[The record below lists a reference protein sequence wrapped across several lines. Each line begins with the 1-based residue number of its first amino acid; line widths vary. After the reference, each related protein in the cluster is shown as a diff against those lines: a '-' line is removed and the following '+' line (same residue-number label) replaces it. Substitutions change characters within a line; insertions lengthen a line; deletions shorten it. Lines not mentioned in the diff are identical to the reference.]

1 MNPDRTQLSIACI
14 VGAAF
19 AFGINDAL
27 IKFLSGSY
35 PLHEVLLF
43 RASIALLVTF
53 FLIMPLEGG
62 WRLVK
67 TRRPALHAIRGAC
80 IVIANMCLYAGIAA
94 IPLAEAT
101 AIYFFSPFFVT
112 VFSAAFLGERVTL
125 PRWLALLVGFLGVLL
140 IVQPGGVEFR
150 WAMLLPLAAA
160 ASYATVNTL
169 TRYTGLDER
178 ASTMTFYIQII
189 SIAVCVLTGLAI
201 GDGRFSGQGHA
212 SMDFLLRAWMRPGG
226 VDVLVIASTGVCS
239 AAGAYLITQA
249 FRLGESGLVAPFE
262 YALLPFAVTL
272 GFVIWGEVPTP
283 LSILGMALIVGAG
296 VAVAV
301 RETRS
306 GARARPDRKPSR
318 NPAGRSRR

>member
-1 MNPDRTQLSIACI
+1 MNPDGTQLSIACI

-19 AFGINDAL
+19 AFGVNDAL

-43 RASIALLVTF
+43 
-53 FLIMPLEGG
+53 
-62 WRLVK
+62 
-67 TRRPALHAIRGAC
+67 
-80 IVIANMCLYAGIAA
+80 
-94 IPLAEAT
+94 
-101 AIYFFSPFFVT
+101 
-112 VFSAAFLGERVTL
+112 
-125 PRWLALLVGFLGVLL
+125 
-140 IVQPGGVEFR
+140 
-150 WAMLLPLAAA
+150 
-160 ASYATVNTL
+160 
-169 TRYTGLDER
+169 R

-226 VDVLVIASTGVCS
+226 VDLLVIASTGVCS

-262 YALLPFAVTL
+262 HALLPFAVTL
-272 GFVIWGEVPTP
+272 GFVTWGEVPTP
-283 LSILGMALIVGAG
+283 LSILGMALIVGSG

-318 NPAGRSRR
+318 KPAARGRR